1 MNHFEYG
8 KLLPNKSFPKG
19 LEHETNPTPRYL
31 GGAQL
36 KYVPKYGIKG
46 V

>member
-1 MNHFEYG
+1 MVNYSKTSHFQ
-8 KLLPNKSFPKG
+8 KG